1 MCCVHNHT
9 QTQISIHCRNTI
21 RYCRH
26 LYISGGSYNVFIWSS
41 AVFYFS
47 KKSKPV
53 LCLKKKKAK
62 HILIIRPSTGCSSH
76 AILSILGCDFCISP
90 IVSVPDTEGQKE
102 TLQVNQCFKEKA
114 LPAEGAL
121 AGTEASYH
129 TISYSL
135 LAFRSSTIRGGHMQ
149 GKGHEVMWHAMQH
162 FSLLLHRRSVT
173 ATTDEDV
180 SVQHSEL

>member
-1 MCCVHNHT
+1 M
-9 QTQISIHCRNTI
+9 
-21 RYCRH
+21 
-26 LYISGGSYNVFIWSS
+26 L
-41 AVFYFS
+41 
-47 KKSKPV
+47 
-53 LCLKKKKAK
+53 
-62 HILIIRPSTGCSSH
+62 
-76 AILSILGCDFCISP
+76 ILSILGCDFCISP

-149 GKGHEVMWHAMQH
+149 GKGHEVM
-162 FSLLLHRRSVT
+162 
-173 ATTDEDV
+173 
-180 SVQHSEL
+180 

>member
-1 MCCVHNHT
+1 M
-9 QTQISIHCRNTI
+9 
-21 RYCRH
+21 
-26 LYISGGSYNVFIWSS
+26 LF
-41 AVFYFS
+41 
-47 KKSKPV
+47 
-53 LCLKKKKAK
+53 
-62 HILIIRPSTGCSSH
+62 
-76 AILSILGCDFCISP
+76 SILGCDFCISP

-121 AGTEASYH
+121 AGTEVSYH

-162 FSLLLHRRSVT
+162 FSLLSSLAQCDSDYRWGRIS
-173 ATTDEDV
+173 ATLWITTCALL
-180 SVQHSEL
+180 SNSTVQNVHFITCNFTYALYNIFLSKAPWELR

>member
-1 MCCVHNHT
+1 M
-9 QTQISIHCRNTI
+9 
-21 RYCRH
+21 
-26 LYISGGSYNVFIWSS
+26 L
-41 AVFYFS
+41 
-47 KKSKPV
+47 
-53 LCLKKKKAK
+53 
-62 HILIIRPSTGCSSH
+62 
-76 AILSILGCDFCISP
+76 ILSILGCDFCISP

-129 TISYSL
+129 TISYTL

-180 SVQHSEL
+180 SVQHWIITCALLSNSTVQNVHFIKYNFTYALYNIFLLNAPWELP